1 MLSLKTSVTYLLFII
16 CLAGVFCLSFNSTFK
31 LLKQSATVVV
41 NEVDFDDLAE
51 EDETENEKKEIEED
65 SNLVSDFETLDY
77 LYFLQRKASLNP
89 NESKL
94 VSMLKNIQS
103 PPPKI

>member
-51 EDETENEKKEIEED
+51 EDETEKKEIEED
-65 SNLVSDFETLDY
+65 SKLFSDFETLDY
-77 LYFLQRKASLNP
+77 LYFFQSKASLNP
-89 NESKL
+89 IESKL

>member
-1 MLSLKTSVTYLLFII
+1 LKTSVTYLLFII

-51 EDETENEKKEIEED
+51 EDETEKKEIEED
-65 SNLVSDFETLDY
+65 SKLVSDFETLDY
-77 LYFLQRKASLNP
+77 LYFFQNKAILNP
-89 NESKL
+89 IESKL